1 MENSEKLRE
10 ELPGAGGGIA
20 PHPPTPTLHAGPWPQ
35 CDHRTRDLQC
45 ELQQNLSLPPPSIET
60 RRQQYLHL
68 PNLTRASLIA
78 RLNPEP
84 HQERNS
90 EKFKEKSSGKCSF
103 NLGNVIQI
111 PGGQQSADPKACLSA
126 FEGSL
131 NV

>member
-20 PHPPTPTLHAGPWPQ
+20 PHPPTPALYAGPWPQ

-60 RRQQYLHL
+60 RWWQHLHL

-78 RLNPEP
+78 
-84 HQERNS
+84 
-90 EKFKEKSSGKCSF
+90 SSGLTRTTQGKEF
-103 NLGNVIQI
+103 GKIQ
-111 PGGQQSADPKACLSA
+111 GKE
-126 FEGSL
+126 FWEM
-131 NV
+131 